1 MEIQIIKAD
10 SGQEYYTPEKCF
22 ILENVNFP
30 IDPHLSVARARIQ
43 PGVTTV
49 NHLLKGV
56 IERYLIIEG
65 EGIVEIGGKTSP
77 VGPGD
82 LVLIPENT
90 PQKITNT
97 GQSDLIFYCICTPG
111 FTPECYE
118 SLA

>member
-1 MEIQIIKAD
+1 MQIQFIKFD
-10 SGQEYYTPEKCF
+10 NSKEYYTPEKCY
-22 ILENVNFP
+22 ILENINTP
-30 IDPHLSVARARIQ
+30 ADPDLSIARARVK

-49 NHLLKGV
+49 NHLLKGI

-65 EGIVEIGGKTSP
+65 EGIVEIGGKTSS

-82 LVLIPENT
+82 LVLIPEST

-118 SLA
+118 VVP